1 MTDKY
6 GTYILKL
13 MTVIM
18 DTDQENFIRKLSWDE
33 LKKMNDDLS
42 SFLMNKEKLLTERKT
57 LAEAHRKKI
66 IL

>member
-18 DTDQENFIRKLSWDE
+18 DTDQEKFIRKLSWDE

-42 SFLMNKEKLLTERKT
+42 SFLMNKEKLLNDKELDKNPKQQ
-57 LAEAHRKKI
+57 L
-66 IL
+66 LFD

>member
-18 DTDQENFIRKLSWDE
+18 DTDQEKFIRKLSWDE

-42 SFLMNKEKLLTERKT
+42 SFLMNKEKLLNDKELDKNPNQQ
-57 LAEAHRKKI
+57 L
-66 IL
+66 LFD

>member
-18 DTDQENFIRKLSWDE
+18 DTDQEKFIIKLSWDE

-42 SFLMNKEKLLTERKT
+42 SFLMNKEKLLNDKELDKNPNQQ
-57 LAEAHRKKI
+57 L
-66 IL
+66 LFD